1 MIQEEIW
8 KLISSFVLS
17 FLKHLPNF
25 HPNPCLPAGRLI
37 IGQIMVLRV
46 GLTGGIGS
54 GKSTVAQIFEVLG
67 IPVYY
72 ADTAAKRLMNEDA
85 ELRSAITT
93 IFGKQAYVKNTLDRK
108 YISSIV
114 FSAPAK
120 LELLNSIVHPAT
132 KKDGAAW
139 MQQQTSP
146 YAIHEAALI
155 FEATVA
161 ERLDQVIGVSSPM
174 ELRIKRAMERDKVD
188 RDEVL
193 KRMDQQLDEDVKM
206 SKCDFLLINDEQQ
219 LLVPQ
224 VLDLHEKLIALSKQK
239 NDG

>member
-1 MIQEEIW
+1 
-8 KLISSFVLS
+8 
-17 FLKHLPNF
+17 
-25 HPNPCLPAGRLI
+25 
-37 IGQIMVLRV
+37 MVLRV

-72 ADTAAKRLMNEDA
+72 ADISAKRLMNEDA

-93 IFGKQAYVKNTLDRK
+93 IFGKQAYANNILDRK

-114 FSAPAK
+114 FSDPAR

-132 KKDGAAW
+132 KKDGEAW
-139 MQQQTSP
+139 MQQQISP

-155 FEATVA
+155 FEAKVS
-161 ERLDQVIGVSSPM
+161 ERLDQVIGVSSPI
-174 ELRIKRAMERDKVD
+174 ELRIKRAMERDKVS
-188 RDEVL
+188 REEVL
-193 KRMDQQLDEDVKM
+193 KRMDQQLDEELKM
-206 SKCDFLLINDEQQ
+206 SKCDFVLINDEQQ
-219 LLVPQ
+219 LLIPQ
-224 VLDLHEKLIALSKQK
+224 VLKLHEKLIDLSKQE

>member
-1 MIQEEIW
+1 
-8 KLISSFVLS
+8 
-17 FLKHLPNF
+17 
-25 HPNPCLPAGRLI
+25 
-37 IGQIMVLRV
+37 MVLRV

-72 ADTAAKRLMNEDA
+72 ADISAKKLMNENAD
-85 ELRSAITT
+85 LRSSITN
-93 IFGKQAYVKNTLDRK
+93 IFGEKAYSNNILDRK

-114 FSAPAK
+114 FSDPAK
-120 LELLNSIVHPAT
+120 LQQLNALVHPAT
-132 KKDGAAW
+132 KKDGEAW
-139 MQQQTSP
+139 MHQQTSP

-155 FEATVA
+155 FEAKVS
-161 ERLDQVIGVSSPM
+161 ERLDHVIGVSSPI

-193 KRMDQQLDEDVKM
+193 KRMKQQLDEDLKM
-206 SKCDFLLINDEQQ
+206 SKCNSVLVNDEQK
-219 LLVPQ
+219 LLIPQ

>member
-1 MIQEEIW
+1 
-8 KLISSFVLS
+8 
-17 FLKHLPNF
+17 
-25 HPNPCLPAGRLI
+25 
-37 IGQIMVLRV
+37 MVLRV

-67 IPVYY
+67 VPVYY
-72 ADTAAKRLMNEDA
+72 ADIAAKRLMNEDA
-85 ELRSAITT
+85 ELRSAIST
-93 IFGKQAYVKNTLDRK
+93 IFGKQAYANNILDRK
-108 YISSIV
+108 YIASIV
-114 FSAPAK
+114 FSDPVK

-132 KKDGAAW
+132 KKDGQAW

-155 FEATVA
+155 FEATVS
-161 ERLDQVIGVSSPM
+161 ERLDRVIGVSSPM
-174 ELRIKRAMERDKVD
+174 ELRIKRAMERDKVN

-193 KRMDQQLDEDVKM
+193 KRMDQQLDEDLKM